1 MQVSGGFTYDASPAV
16 VYRLFT
22 DKEALLFATPG
33 LVSLDELETDRH
45 EAVLKVGIGGF
56 ALLYRGTLMVTDR
69 EPDRAYRLLVDAQT
83 HNGYGRGEARF
94 RFLPLDEGRRC
105 RVEYEADVELG
116 GAQKLLPALARGL
129 VDFFLYGMKEALAQR
144 AVKGSV

>member
-1 MQVSGGFTYDASPAV
+1 MRVSGSFTYDAPPAV

-33 LVSLDELETDRH
+33 LVSLEEVQPDRY
-45 EAVLKVGIGGF
+45 EAVLTVGIGGF
-56 ALLYRGTLMVTDR
+56 ALVYRGALTVTDR

-83 HNGYGRGEARF
+83 HNGFGKGEARF
-94 RFLPLDEGRRC
+94 RFLPLAGDRC

-116 GAQKLLPALARGL
+116 GAQKLLPSLARGL
-129 VDFFLYGMKEALAQR
+129 VDFFLRGMAEALAQR
-144 AVKGSV
+144 VR